1 MANEKKITCWLPK
14 SVDKKVNRKRQDNVR
29 DWTNIF
35 MYGDERQK
43 LIYKDGYQVCETQYV
58 IDGGQSYNKNTLY
71 KDHLASNKD
80 ELFDYYKI
88 LKSDKKRKNYI
99 KKRKKAKVK
108 KQGQPAQPLGYKLIK
123 GKTIV
128 KF

>member
-1 MANEKKITCWLPK
+1 MPNEKKIICWLPK
-14 SVDKKVNRKRQDNVR
+14 NIQKNVNRKRQDNPR

-35 MYGDERQK
+35 MYSNQRQK
-43 LIYKDGYQVCETQYV
+43 LTYGEDFKVCEAEPI

-80 ELFDYYKI
+80 DLFDYYKI
-88 LKSDKKRKNYI
+88 LKTDKKRKNYI

-108 KQGQPAQPLGYKLIK
+108 KELTNQYGYKIIE
-123 GKTIV
+123 GKTVV

>member
-1 MANEKKITCWLPK
+1 MPNEKKIICWLPK
-14 SVDKKVNRKRQDNVR
+14 SVDKQVNRKRQDNSR

-35 MYGDERQK
+35 MYSDHRQK
-43 LIYKDGYQVCETQYV
+43 LIYKKDFDVSEKQPI

-80 ELFDYYKI
+80 ELFDHYKI
-88 LKSDKKRKNYI
+88 LKTDKKRKNYI

-108 KQGQPAQPLGYKLIK
+108 KEDKNNGSSGLTIIQGKI
-123 GKTIV
+123 TV

>member
-1 MANEKKITCWLPK
+1 MPNDKKIICWLPK
-14 SVDKKVNRKRQDNVR
+14 SVDKHVNRKRQDNVR

-35 MYGDERQK
+35 MYGAERQK
-43 LIYKDGYQVCETQYV
+43 LVYKENFAVCETEPI

-88 LKSDKKRKNYI
+88 LKTDKKRKNYI

-108 KQGQPAQPLGYKLIK
+108 KQGQIK
-123 GKTIV
+123 GSSGLTIIPGKV
-128 KF
+128 IVEF